1 MEVHMEIFNFL
12 KDLVFGKKTVTVM
25 QPRVAETFKETIEF
39 PETYKQINLLANIP
53 ARPDNVPSGSAFG
66 QSILNIPATQQR
78 DDLILAQC
86 LNGNIP
92 NWMRQFKPITVKDNL
107 GNTLTYFVSP
117 DVLCIGDES
126 DFLRVSLNGYT
137 ARRVADAFGC
147 MLPTRR
153 ISDQVWQ
160 NADLKMMPTG
170 MGASFQMSSTKTLMD
185 HNAVIEKQRA
195 GRNFNI
201 ITGHKKDII
210 FHSKLLQYIH
220 NICIYGFHYPNGKPI
235 QDAQYVAHNIWYQD
249 YSHSIRL
256 VSRQATLNGQ
266 ATDMMQLLNDKKF
279 CHLISDEGAYD
290 ASLIY
295 RQ

>member
-1 MEVHMEIFNFL
+1 MVFVNFL
-12 KDLVFGKKTVTVM
+12 KDLFLGKKIVSVV
-25 QPRVAETFKETIEF
+25 QPRFAETFKEPIEF
-39 PETYKQINLLANIP
+39 PETYKPINLYHNIP
-53 ARPDNVPSGSAFG
+53 SRQDDALSGSAFG
-66 QSILNIPATQQR
+66 QSILNLPATQQR
-78 DDLILAQC
+78 DDQILTQC

-92 NWMRQFKPITVKDNL
+92 NWIKQFKPVTVTDNL
-107 GNTLTYFVSP
+107 GNSLTYLVSP
-117 DVLCIGDES
+117 DVLCVGDDI

-137 ARRVADAFGC
+137 ARRLVDAFGC

-153 ISDQVWQ
+153 MSNQIWQ

-170 MGASFQMSSTKTLMD
+170 MGASFDMSSTKTMMD

-210 FHSKLLQYIH
+210 FHSALLKYIH

-235 QDAQYVAHNIWYQD
+235 QGAQYEAHNIWYQD

-256 VSRQATLNGQ
+256 VSRQAVLNGQ
-266 ATDMMQLLNDKKF
+266 PVDLMQLLNDKKV

-295 RQ
+295 KR